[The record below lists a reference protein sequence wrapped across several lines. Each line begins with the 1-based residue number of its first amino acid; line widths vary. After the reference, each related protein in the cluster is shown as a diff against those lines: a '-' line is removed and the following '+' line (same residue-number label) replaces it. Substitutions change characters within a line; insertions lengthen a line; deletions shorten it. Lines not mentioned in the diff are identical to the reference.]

1 MVEIAEEG
9 DAGGVGGE
17 QADDF
22 VFGNMGVLDL
32 VHLDPL
38 EAGGPLGALFRE
50 QGEHGPGAVEEIG
63 EIEGVSLG
71 EVLVIGEDGC
81 ADRGGEMAHV
91 QSGDGGEGEFL
102 FRAVGLHLRELLEE

>member
-1 MVEIAEEG
+1 M
-9 DAGGVGGE
+9 GGE

-22 VFGNMGVLDL
+22 VFGEVGVLDL

-63 EIEGVSLG
+63 EIEGVSPG
-71 EVLVIGEDGC
+71 EVLVIGEN
-81 ADRGGEMAHV
+81 GGANRSGEAAHV
-91 QSGDGGEGEFL
+91 ERREGGEGEFL

>member
-38 EAGGPLGALFRE
+38 EAGGPLRALFRE
-50 QGEHGPGAVEEIG
+50 QGEHGPGAVEEIR
-63 EIEGVSLG
+63 EIEGVSFG
-71 EVLVIGEDGC
+71 ELLVIDEDGG
-81 ADRGGEMAHV
+81 ADRGGEVAHV
-91 QSGDGGEGEFL
+91 RRRDAGEGEFL